1 MAGMHM
7 LLGRISASEG
17 HTETRNGKIQ
27 QFQLKKK
34 KRMRGLEGG
43 HSSNLI
49 ILKPQFGAKSL
60 IYYWALSWDKPGA
73 ADQHSLGGT
82 I

>member
-1 MAGMHM
+1 
-7 LLGRISASEG
+7 
-17 HTETRNGKIQ
+17 
-27 QFQLKKK
+27 
-34 KRMRGLEGG
+34 MRGLEGG

-73 ADQHSLGGT
+73 ADQPMSKHSLGGT